1 MQDTFWRPFNVLLIV
16 GFFVSLAGAALWA
29 APVGA
34 QGAPPVAPI
43 VYAGSVTVAGQPA
56 ADGLQLVARIATHE
70 TEPVFTQGGK
80 YTFLKVTA
88 PADLLFRPVT
98 FHLKDYD
105 VQAAEIVQRFTGGPS
120 FVDGF
125 NLSFPVLPT
134 PTPTPTATPTPV
146 PPTPTPTATPPP
158 DVAATVTAQLA
169 EIQATAA
176 AAVAA
181 TVAALVP
188 PTPTPEPPTPT
199 PTPEPPT
206 PTPAP
211 SPEPTPDVRATVMA
225 EVEGTKQTEQ
235 TIADAVDATATAK
248 AEEPTSVCGRS
259 PGGSDMGLLLG
270 GSMLL
275 GLLAWRRLR
284 P

>member
-1 MQDTFWRPFNVLLIV
+1 M
-16 GFFVSLAGAALWA
+16 S
-29 APVGA
+29 
-34 QGAPPVAPI
+34 PPAE
-43 VYAGSVTVAGQPA
+43 Y
-56 ADGLQLVARIATHE
+56 
-70 TEPVFTQGGK
+70 
-80 YTFLKVTA
+80 
-88 PADLLFRPVT
+88 LFRPVT
-98 FHLKDYD
+98 FHLKDFD
-105 VQAAEIVQRFTGGPS
+105 VQAAEIVANFTGGPS

-125 NLSFPVLPT
+125 NLTFPVLPT
-134 PTPTPTATPTPV
+134 PTPTPTPTSTPV

-169 EIQATAA
+169 AMQAAA
-176 AAVAA
+176 DAAVAA
-181 TVAALVP
+181 TVAAIAAAQP

-235 TIADAVDATATAK
+235 AITDAVSATSTAV

-275 GLLAWRRLR
+275 GLLAWRRLQPLAIPHDGKGGGVPR
-284 P
+284 GAPPSSSAPPPGFPLSRE